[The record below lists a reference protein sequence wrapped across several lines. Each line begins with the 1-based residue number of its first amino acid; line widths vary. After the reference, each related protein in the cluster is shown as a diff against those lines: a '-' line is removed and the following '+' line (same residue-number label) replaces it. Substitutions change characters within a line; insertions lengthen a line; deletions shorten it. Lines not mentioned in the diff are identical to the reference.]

1 MPPFFH
7 CSQDDEAVK
16 DPYLVLGVARTA
28 SDDQIKK
35 AYRALARELHPDLNP
50 GDAKAESRFKDISAA
65 YDFLSDSTKRAQ
77 FDAGEIDATG
87 SPKRGAWRSRP
98 NHRPGAG
105 AGAGPKGGFGG
116 FGENVDDIL
125 EELFRRKQKGQAQAH
140 AKARPQGGD
149 VRHTL
154 TISFLD
160 AAAGGTKRITLM
172 SGRTLEVRI
181 PPGSTDGQTLRLKGQ
196 GHGTDDGAIPGD
208 AFIELK
214 VEEHSHFQRR
224 DLDVLLD
231 LPVTV
236 QEAVMGGKVPVPT
249 IDGKV
254 MVTVPPGSNTGAVLR
269 LKGRGIAGPG
279 NARGDQ
285 LVTLTVVLPED
296 PEFRQLVEKWGPR
309 HGYDPRA
316 KAGLG

>member
-7 CSQDDEAVK
+7 CSRDDDAVK
-16 DPYLVLGVARTA
+16 DPYLILGVARTA
-28 SDDQIKK
+28 SDDEIKK
-35 AYRALARELHPDLNP
+35 TYRALARELHPDLNP
-50 GDAKAESRFKDISAA
+50 GNARAESRFKDISAA
-65 YDFLSDSTKRAQ
+65 YDFLSDPAKRAQ
-77 FDAGEIDATG
+77 FDSGQIDASG
-87 SPKRGAWRSRP
+87 SPKHRAGRSR
-98 NHRPGAG
+98 HGAG
-105 AGAGPKGGFGG
+105 PGAGPKGGFGG
-116 FGENVDDIL
+116 FGENVDDIMA
-125 EELFRRKQKGQAQAH
+125 ELFRRRQKAQAQAKP
-140 AKARPQGGD
+140 KAQGGD

-160 AAAGGTKRITLM
+160 AAAGGTKRVTLM

-196 GHGTDDGAIPGD
+196 GHGADDGAVPGD

-214 VEEHSHFQRR
+214 VEEHPHFKRR
-224 DLDVLLD
+224 ELDVLLD
-231 LPVTV
+231 LPVSV

-254 MVTVPPGSNTGAVLR
+254 MVTVPAGSNTGAVLR
-269 LKGRGIAGPG
+269 LKGKGIAGPHG
-279 NARGDQ
+279 TRGDQ
-285 LVTLTVVLPED
+285 MVTLSVVLPD
-296 PEFRQLVEKWGPR
+296 DAEFRQMVEKWGPR

>member
-1 MPPFFH
+1 M
-7 CSQDDEAVK
+7 K

-28 SDDQIKK
+28 SDEDIKK

-65 YDFLSDSTKRAQ
+65 YDFLSDPARRTQ
-77 FDAGEIDATG
+77 FDAGEIDASGT
-87 SPKRGAWRSRP
+87 PKRRAWRSRSG
-98 NHRPGAG
+98 PGGTAG
-105 AGAGPKGGFGG
+105 HGPTGHGAKGGFGD
-116 FGENVDDIL
+116 NLDDIL
-125 EELFRRKQKGQAQAH
+125 SEMFRRKQKGQAE
-140 AKARPQGGD
+140 ARSRTRGGD

-154 TISFLD
+154 TVPFLD
-160 AAAGGTKRITLM
+160 AATGGTKRVTLM

-181 PPGSTDGQTLRLKGQ
+181 PPGSKDGQTLRLKGQ
-196 GHGTDDGAIPGD
+196 GHGAEDGAIPGD
-208 AFIELK
+208 AYIELK
-214 VEEHSHFQRR
+214 VEDHPFFRRR
-224 DLDVLLD
+224 DLDVLLE
-231 LPVTV
+231 LPISV

-269 LKGRGIAGPG
+269 LKGKGIAGSG

-285 LVTLTVVLPED
+285 LVTLSVVLPEGD
-296 PEFRQLVEKWGPR
+296 ADFRSLVEKWGPR

-316 KAGLG
+316 KAGIG

>member
-1 MPPFFH
+1 M
-7 CSQDDEAVK
+7 K

-28 SDDQIKK
+28 SDDEIKK
-35 AYRALARELHPDLNP
+35 TYRALARELHPDLNP
-50 GDAKAESRFKDISAA
+50 GDSKAESRFKDISAA
-65 YDFLSDSTKRAQ
+65 YDFLSDPAKRAQ
-77 FDAGEIDATG
+77 FDSGEIDASG
-87 SPKRGAWRSRP
+87 SPKRGAWRSRSGP
-98 NHRPGAG
+98 RAG
-105 AGAGPKGGFGG
+105 AGDPRAGFGG
-116 FGENVDDIL
+116 FGDNVDDIL
-125 EELFRRKQKGQAQAH
+125 AELFRRKQKGQSQAH
-140 AKARPQGGD
+140 AKARTRGGD

-154 TISFLD
+154 TVPFQE
-160 AAAGGTKRITLM
+160 AAAGGTKRVTLM
-172 SGRTLEVRI
+172 SGRTVEVRI

-196 GHGTDDGAIPGD
+196 GHGADDGALPGD

-214 VEEHSHFQRR
+214 VEEHPYFKRR

-269 LKGRGIAGPG
+269 LKGKGIAGPHG
-279 NARGDQ
+279 TRGDQ
-285 LVTLTVVLPED
+285 LVTLSVVLPD
-296 PEFRQLVEKWGPR
+296 DADFRQLVEKWGPR

-316 KAGLG
+316 KAGIV

>member
-1 MPPFFH
+1 M
-7 CSQDDEAVK
+7 K

-28 SDDQIKK
+28 SDDEIKK

-50 GDAKAESRFKDISAA
+50 GDSKAESRFKDISAA
-65 YDFLSDSTKRAQ
+65 YDFLSDTTKRAQ
-77 FDAGEIDATG
+77 FDAGEIDASGT
-87 SPKRGAWRSRP
+87 PKRGAWRSRP
-98 NHRPGAG
+98 GARPGAG
-105 AGAGPKGGFGG
+105 AGGGFGG

-125 EELFRRKQKGQAQAH
+125 AELFRRKQKGQDQAKAQAR
-140 AKARPQGGD
+140 AKTRGGD

-160 AAAGGTKRITLM
+160 AAAGGTKRVTLM
-172 SGRTLEVRI
+172 SGRTVEVRI

-196 GHGTDDGAIPGD
+196 GHGADDGAIPGD

-214 VEEHSHFQRR
+214 VEEHSHFKRR

-236 QEAVMGGKVPVPT
+236 QEAVLGGKVPVPT

-254 MVTVPPGSNTGAVLR
+254 MVTVPPGSNSGAVLR
-269 LKGRGIAGPG
+269 LKGKGIAGPHG
-279 NARGDQ
+279 TRGDQ
-285 LVTLTVVLPED
+285 LVTLSVVLPED
-296 PEFRQLVEKWGPR
+296 ADFRTLVEKWGPR

-316 KAGLG
+316 KAGIV